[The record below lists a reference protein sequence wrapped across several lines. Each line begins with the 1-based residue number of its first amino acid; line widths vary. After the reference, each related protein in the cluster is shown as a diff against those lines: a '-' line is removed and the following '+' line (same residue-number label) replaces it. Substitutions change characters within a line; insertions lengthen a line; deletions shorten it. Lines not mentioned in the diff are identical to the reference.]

1 MTGQMIGK
9 RVTMVSAALA
19 LAACG
24 SEQSET
30 LEMSDGSEATYT
42 VDAEAGDA
50 SLSISGDDGAQIT
63 IDGGDDVATDLPDGF
78 ALYPGARA
86 VSSTLMQQSD
96 GSGVL
101 LVMETA
107 DSPEK
112 LVAFYRAQAED
123 VGIVI
128 DTEMNSAG
136 QSMIAGE
143 SPDGRIFSFNASPSG
158 DKSVGQLLVGRSQ

>member
-1 MTGQMIGK
+1 MRVQQIGK
-9 RVTMVSAALA
+9 TAVMAAAALA
-19 LAACG
+19 LAGCG
-24 SEQSET
+24 SEESET

-42 VDAEAGDA
+42 VDEEAGDA
-50 SLSISGDDGAQIT
+50 SLSISGDDGAEIT
-63 IDGGDDVATDLPDGF
+63 IDGGDDVATDLPEGF
-78 ALYPGARA
+78 SLYPGARA
-86 VSSTLMQQSD
+86 VSSTLMQQAD

-101 LVMETA
+101 LVMETT
-107 DSPEK
+107 DSPED
-112 LVAFYRAQAED
+112 LIEHYRAQAED

-158 DKSVGQLLVGRSQ
+158 DKSVGQLLVGRSE